1 MKDNAVIIVV
11 FNPVMPDRPANRSS
25 AAPRVPGPRNRTPG
39 KRSGMG
45 DENGLSG

>member
-25 AAPRVPGPRNRTPG
+25 AAPESSRPAKPDARQKERDGR
-39 KRSGMG
+39 
-45 DENGLSG
+45 